1 MDESCEWCLGEVPD
15 VAGEV
20 GWSAC
25 PAAGGGWWLCW
36 FMGAPVVEH
45 VWSGPV
51 TIEALKPLRAHG
63 REL

>member
-1 MDESCEWCLGEVPD
+1 MGEVPD